1 LAFQGTALADHGVED
16 MLAGLTPRTTPP
28 ALVMERLEC
37 VKKWFFPT
45 FGDGLYRIICR

>member
-1 LAFQGTALADHGVED
+1 
-16 MLAGLTPRTTPP
+16 
-28 ALVMERLEC
+28 LVMERLEC